1 MQIVLLVVVG
11 APALLVKT
19 QQVPTPVMVEQE
31 PIMQEWMPHITV
43 VVVVVDKQVQH
54 RLASV
59 LMAAVVVN

>member
-1 MQIVLLVVVG
+1 MQIVLLVVVEV
-11 APALLVKT
+11 PALLVKT